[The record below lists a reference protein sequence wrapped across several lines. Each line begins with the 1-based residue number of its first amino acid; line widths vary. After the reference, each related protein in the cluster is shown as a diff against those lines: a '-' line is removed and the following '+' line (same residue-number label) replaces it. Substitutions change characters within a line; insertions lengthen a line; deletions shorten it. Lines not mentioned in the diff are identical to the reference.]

1 MSDFDP
7 VTIFYILY
15 ESMGIWL
22 WVLMGLALALILGV
36 ISGFMKLRR
45 AGRSASRSLAAAVVV
60 GLIAAAALTFA
71 VPLWT
76 LADPS
81 ALSAPIDYAV
91 AFLFALV
98 PGATVASLV
107 FMLAARRCAAR
118 AAVAS

>member
-15 ESMGIWL
+15 ESMGMWL
-22 WVLMGLALALILGV
+22 WVLTGLALVLLLGV

-45 AGRSASRSLAAAVVV
+45 AGRPASRSLVAAVVAGLFAAAAV
-60 GLIAAAALTFA
+60 TFA
-71 VPLWT
+71 VPIWT

-81 ALSAPIDYAV
+81 ALSAPVDYVV

-98 PGATVASLV
+98 PGAIIASLV
-107 FMLAARRCAAR
+107 FMLAARRCAR
-118 AAVAS
+118 AAVAT